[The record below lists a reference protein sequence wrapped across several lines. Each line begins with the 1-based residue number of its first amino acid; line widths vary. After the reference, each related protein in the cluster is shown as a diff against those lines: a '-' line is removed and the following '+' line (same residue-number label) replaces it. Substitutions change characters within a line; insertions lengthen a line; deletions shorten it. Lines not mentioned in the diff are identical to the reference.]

1 MILTQIINT
10 TYTPHPEGIY
20 AAVCV
25 DVIDL
30 GMETS
35 TYEGVTKTQPKLR
48 LVFETHEGEPR
59 HIGKKFTASMH
70 QKAKL
75 TEFLGK
81 WRGRPVIPGEQ
92 VDLSR
97 LMGANCTLVIGQS
110 QSQDGTRTYSNI
122 DAISKPTK
130 KLVPSGKYDPVA
142 VRAKIDEWAAKDGK
156 APLPVAQTYV
166 APAPAPAPVAPV
178 KSVAAPK
185 AAPVDDVDPEVGF

>member
-1 MILTQIINT
+1 MILTQTINT
-10 TYTPHPEGIY
+10 TYVPHPEGIY

-25 DVIDL
+25 DLIDL

-48 LVFETHEGEPR
+48 LVFETNEGEPR

-81 WRGRPVIPGEQ
+81 WRGRPVAPGEQ

-97 LMGANCTLVIGQS
+97 LMGANCTLVISHS
-110 QSQDGTRTYSNI
+110 QSQDGTRTYAGI

-130 KLVPSGKYDPVA
+130 KLVPSGKYDPA
-142 VRAKIDEWAAKDGK
+142 ATRAKIAEWAAKVEK
-156 APLPVAQTYV
+156 ASLPVAQAY
-166 APAPAPAPVAPV
+166 AAPAPVAPV
-178 KSVAAPK
+178 KSAAAPK

>member
-1 MILTQIINT
+1 MILTQTINT
-10 TYTPHPEGIY
+10 TYVPHPEGIY

-25 DVIDL
+25 DLIDL

-48 LVFETHEGEPR
+48 LVFETNEGEPR

-81 WRGRPVIPGEQ
+81 WRGRSVAPGEQ

-97 LMGANCTLVIGQS
+97 LMGANCTLVISHS
-110 QSQDGTRTYSNI
+110 QSQDGTRIYAGI

-130 KLVPSGKYDPVA
+130 KLVPSGKYDPA
-142 VRAKIDEWAAKDGK
+142 ATRAKIAEWAAKVEK
-156 APLPVAQTYV
+156 ASLPVAQAY
-166 APAPAPAPVAPV
+166 AAPAPVVPV
-178 KSVAAPK
+178 KSAAAPK